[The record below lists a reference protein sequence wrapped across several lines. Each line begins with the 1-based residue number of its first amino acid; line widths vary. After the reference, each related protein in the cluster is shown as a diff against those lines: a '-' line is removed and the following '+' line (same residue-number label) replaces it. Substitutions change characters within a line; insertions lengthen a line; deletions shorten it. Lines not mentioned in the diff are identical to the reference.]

1 MKSAIK
7 NNVLSKAK
15 DHKSK
20 IGLALLIAFVAVIW
34 LAASPAH
41 AQGPVNIDDEVN
53 RIAKG
58 LYCPVCP
65 NTPLDVC
72 GTQACIDWRA
82 DIKTMVQQ
90 GKTEQ
95 QIRDTFVARFG
106 PQVLGAP
113 PAEGFNLLAYIM
125 IFVVILLGSL
135 IVWFTARAWL
145 VRRPPGTIAPE
156 APEISKEYADRIE
169 KDLKEL

>member
-1 MKSAIK
+1 MKAEIGK
-7 NNVLSKAK
+7 YKAK
-15 DHKSK
+15 MSL
-20 IGLALLIAFVAVIW
+20 GMLIALVTLSWF
-34 LAASPAH
+34 AATPIR
-41 AQGPVNIDDEVN
+41 AQGPRNIDDEVN

-95 QIRDTFVARFG
+95 EIRDTFVARFG

-113 PAEGFNLLAYIM
+113 PAEGFNWLAYILP
-125 IFVVILLGSL
+125 IVGILLGTA
-135 IVWFTARAWL
+135 VAWFTVHAWL
-145 VRRPPGTIAPE
+145 VRRTPATAGQSFG
-156 APEISKEYADRIE
+156 APEIPKEYADRI
-169 KDLKEL
+169 KQDLNEL

>member
-1 MKSAIK
+1 MKSEFRIQ
-7 NNVLSKAK
+7 
-15 DHKSK
+15 KSK
-20 IGLALLIAFVAVIW
+20 IALGVLMALAAILW
-34 LAASPAH
+34 LAATTAR
-41 AQGPVNIDDEVN
+41 AQGPVNIDDTVN

-113 PAEGFNLLAYIM
+113 PAEGFNWLAYILPAVG
-125 IFVVILLGSL
+125 IILGTL
-135 IVWFTARAWL
+135 IAWFTVRAWL
-145 VRRPPGTIAPE
+145 VRRAPGSAAPE
-156 APEISKEYADRIE
+156 TPEISKEYADRIE

>member
-1 MKSAIK
+1 MKSEIR

-15 DHKSK
+15 DLKSEMTVGV
-20 IGLALLIAFVAVIW
+20 ILALAAMIW
-34 LAASPAH
+34 LAAMPAR

-90 GKTEQ
+90 GKTEK

-113 PAEGFNLLAYIM
+113 PAEGFNWLAYILPAVG
-125 IFVVILLGSL
+125 IILGTL
-135 IVWFTARAWL
+135 IAWFTVRAWL
-145 VRRPPGTIAPE
+145 VKRTSGNKTPDM
-156 APEISKEYADRIE
+156 PEISKEYADRIE